1 MRVAAFVLFSD
12 GLHFWEFI
20 MKRPAQMDR
29 RKAFGFTLIELLVV
43 IAIIAI
49 LIALLL
55 PAVQQARE
63 AARRTQ
69 CKNNMKQIGL
79 ALHNYH
85 DVHGRFPPTQIMVH
99 YAGPNNTNPQPR
111 NHTWIS
117 LILPFFE
124 QTALYNSINFS
135 NPMFNPTTNAFQKD
149 ASGKDIVAYNL
160 PMLQCPSDPGFGG
173 GISVHGLS
181 HTNYAGNMGWDW
193 HYRGPHWAQGPFQN
207 GSEGTRLEHMKDG
220 TSNTICVA
228 EVTTRGFEP
237 NPGAPGHQAMGGRLR
252 GGGMENA
259 VFRTPFIDPG
269 SNGDVMDSAALRGIG
284 LVGNRTWVRPDG
296 AVAGYWWKAAPH
308 AHPPTYL
315 ACFGLNNNW
324 PGASSIHTGGGQFLL
339 CDGSVRF
346 ISENMQGAQ
355 QPSLWFALHT
365 YVGGTEAGQPIPGE
379 F

>member
-1 MRVAAFVLFSD
+1 
-12 GLHFWEFI
+12 
-20 MKRPAQMDR
+20 MKLRLWGR
-29 RKAFGFTLIELLVV
+29 WKNRGGGGFTLIELLVV

-49 LIALLL
+49 LVALLL

-69 CKNNMKQIGL
+69 CKNNLKQIGL

-85 DVHGRFPPTQIMVH
+85 DTHGRFPPTQIMVA
-99 YAGPNNTNPQPR
+99 YMGANNTNPQPR
-111 NHTWIS
+111 NHTWVS
-117 LILPFFE
+117 LVLPYLE
-124 QTALYNSINFS
+124 QATLYSSINFS
-135 NPMFNPTTNAFQKD
+135 AAMHLNGVYQTLST
-149 ASGKDIVAYNL
+149 GETIVSRKL
-160 PMLQCPSDPGFGG
+160 PVLQCPSDPGFGG
-173 GISVHGLS
+173 GISTHGLS
-181 HTNYAGNMGWDW
+181 HMNYAGNMGWDW

-207 GSEGTRLEHMKDG
+207 GSEGTRLEDVKDG

-228 EVTTRGFEP
+228 ETSTQGFTP
-237 NPGAPGHQAMGGRLR
+237 RAGAPSHQAMGGVIRPS
-252 GGGMENA
+252 GVTNA

-284 LVGNRTWVRPDG
+284 IANSRVWLRPDG
-296 AVAGYWWKAAPH
+296 QAAGYWWKSSPY

-324 PGASSIHTGGGQFLL
+324 PGASSVHTGGGQFLM

-346 ISENMQGAQ
+346 ISENLQGAQ
-355 QPSLWFALHT
+355 QPSIWFALHT
-365 YVGGTEAGQPIPGE
+365 YVGSTEAGQPIVGE

>member
-1 MRVAAFVLFSD
+1 
-12 GLHFWEFI
+12 
-20 MKRPAQMDR
+20 MKKMAR
-29 RKAFGFTLIELLVV
+29 GFTLIELLVV

-69 CKNNMKQIGL
+69 CKNNLKQLGL

-85 DVHGRFPPTQIMVH
+85 DTHGRFPPTQIMVH
-99 YAGPNNTNPQPR
+99 YNGPGNTNPVPR

-117 LILPFFE
+117 LILPFLE
-124 QTALYNSINFS
+124 QSNLYQAINFEA
-135 NPMFNPTTNAFQKD
+135 PMHDPANGFQLLPN
-149 ASGKDIVAYNL
+149 GRPIVSEVI
-160 PMLQCPSDPGFGG
+160 PGLQCPSDPAFSGDT
-173 GISVHGLS
+173 GISHGMA

-207 GSEGTRLEHMKDG
+207 GSPGTIIRDFKDG
-220 TSNTICVA
+220 TSNTIMLG
-228 EVTTRGFEP
+228 EVSAGGFQP
-237 NPGAPGHQAMGGRLR
+237 NPGQPSHQANGGRLR
-252 GGGMENA
+252 DNVPQNS
-259 VFRTPFIDPG
+259 VFRAALIDTG

-284 LVGNRTWVRPDG
+284 QVGTRTWVRPDG
-296 AVAGYWWKAAPH
+296 ASAGYWWKAAPY

-315 ACFGLNNNW
+315 ACFGINNNW
-324 PGASSIHTGGGQFLL
+324 PGASSMHVGGGQFLMG
-339 CDGSVRF
+339 DGAVRF
-346 ISENMQGAQ
+346 ISENIQGAQ

-365 YVGGTEAGQPIPGE
+365 FNGGTQAGQPIVGE

>member
-1 MRVAAFVLFSD
+1 
-12 GLHFWEFI
+12 

-85 DVHGRFPPTQIMVH
+85 DTHGRFPPTQIMVH
-99 YAGPNNTNPQPR
+99 YGGPNSTNPLPR

-117 LILPFFE
+117 MILPFLE

-135 NPMFNPTTNAFQKD
+135 NPMFNPTTGLFQKD
-149 ASGKDIVAYNL
+149 ANGKDIVSYNL
-160 PMLQCPSDPGFGG
+160 TMLQCPSDPGFGG
-173 GISVHGLS
+173 GISAHGLS

-193 HYRGPHWAQGPFQN
+193 HYRGPHWASGPFQN
-207 GSEGTRLEHMKDG
+207 GSEGTKLEHMKDG

-228 EVTTRGFEP
+228 EVSTQSFTPRA
-237 NPGAPGHQAMGGRLR
+237 GAPSHQAMGGVIR
-252 GGGMENA
+252 GDGIGNA
-259 VFRTPFIDPG
+259 VFRTPFIDTG
-269 SNGDVMDSAALRGIG
+269 SNGDVMDSAALRGLG
-284 LVGNRTWVRPDG
+284 LVGTRAWVRPDG
-296 AVAGYWWKAAPH
+296 VTASYWWKASPY

-315 ACFGLNNNW
+315 ACFGMNNNW
-324 PGASSIHTGGGQFLL
+324 PGSSSVHTGGGQFLL

-346 ISENMQGAQ
+346 LSENMQGAQ
-355 QPSLWFALHT
+355 QASLWFALHT